1 MLTSAQSHP
10 WQVLIRCAQV
20 QQMDLLVE
28 QTGLAKQSAQ
38 QMENRL
44 RTATE
49 QLSNKEQ
56 AISVLKARHMVA
68 TFLLCLAVHL

>member
-1 MLTSAQSHP
+1 
-10 WQVLIRCAQV
+10 
-20 QQMDLLVE
+20 MDLLVE

-38 QMENRL
+38 QMETRL

-56 AISVLKARHMVA
+56 AITVLKARHMVA